1 MVHHLVLCS
10 QGASIPL
17 EVAEAWVWIFSKTQV
32 FTILGQEPS
41 VQLVVDL
48 DEEPIWVEAGVTIF
62 SATLK

>member
-1 MVHHLVLCS
+1 VGLDFFKNTLQVL
-10 QGASIPL
+10 
-17 EVAEAWVWIFSKTQV
+17 
-32 FTILGQEPS
+32 TILGQEPS